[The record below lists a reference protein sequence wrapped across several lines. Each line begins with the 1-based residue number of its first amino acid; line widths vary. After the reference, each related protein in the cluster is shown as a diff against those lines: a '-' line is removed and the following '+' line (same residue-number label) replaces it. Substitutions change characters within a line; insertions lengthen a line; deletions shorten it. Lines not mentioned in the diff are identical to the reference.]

1 MATIKICSFGKDGGD
16 ESTVFGFWIVELKK
30 LFTIVFLKF
39 EGMSREAFHNHA
51 FNSIS
56 WVISGMLIEEMLDG
70 SIRIHT
76 PSLIPI
82 ITTRKDFH
90 KVSSVG
96 NTYVLSFR
104 GKWDDVWHEKINN
117 DYIRLTHGRKI
128 L

>member
-76 PSLIPI
+76 PSLFPI
-82 ITTRKDFH
+82 ITPREDFH
-90 KVSSVG
+90 KVSSFG
-96 NTYVLSFR
+96 NTYVISFR

>member
-39 EGMSREAFHNHA
+39 EGMSREAYHNHA

-70 SIRIHT
+70 STRIHT
-76 PSLIPI
+76 PSIIPI
-82 ITTRKDFH
+82 ITPREDFH
-90 KVSSVG
+90 KVSSFG
-96 NTYVLSFR
+96 NTYVISFR